1 METYTT
7 LRAFADSWFLIAMT
21 AFFIAQII
29 WTLWPGQREKHQHL
43 AETPLRNDTLED

>member
-21 AFFIAQII
+21 LFFVGQI
-29 WTLWPGQREKHQHL
+29 LWVFRPGAKQKHQHL